1 MSGWD
6 VAKIIL
12 LLQECGDIAMK
23 YYENPPFELK
33 EDCSVVTVADKAI
46 EQRLALEFDRPDAG
60 SYMIG
65 EETIDTHNED
75 YIQTAL
81 NGNNTW
87 VVDPIDGTAPY
98 SIHCPLWGISIAYM
112 DKLRIKEGA
121 IFFPALGEMI
131 FTDGPD
137 SWLLTADGKRVRYP
151 FGSAPLNN
159 SWPIS
164 LSQLKSRN
172 YNFTFSNHLVVWDS
186 AVAVFA
192 YLLRGRILGYVANLK
207 LWDVAACLAFTER
220 GKFVSRDYH
229 GNSVSS
235 AIGDSFYLD
244 SEAKEDRWRLRNTT
258 VFAAN
263 DESLEYILNHTTEDD
278 NK

>member
-1 MSGWD
+1 MNGWN
-6 VAKIIL
+6 AMKIIAL
-12 LLQECGDIAMK
+12 LKECGDIAMQ

-33 EDCSVVTVADKAI
+33 ADHSVVTAADKAI
-46 EQRLALEFDRPDAG
+46 EQRLALEFDHPEAG

-65 EETIDTHNED
+65 EETIDTHNEA
-75 YIQTAL
+75 YIQAAFK
-81 NGNNTW
+81 GNAW

-112 DKLRIKEGA
+112 EKLRIKEGA

-131 FTDGPD
+131 YTDGPD

-164 LSQLKSRN
+164 LSQSMIKN
-172 YNFTFSNHLVVWDS
+172 CDFTFSNHIVVWDS

-192 YLLRGRILGYVANLK
+192 YLLRGRVLGYVANLK

-220 GKFVSRDYH
+220 GEFVSRDYH
-229 GNSVSS
+229 GNSVSCN
-235 AIGDSFYLD
+235 IGDSFYLD
-244 SEAKEDRWRLRNTT
+244 SESQKRWFLRNTT
-258 VFAAN
+258 IFAAN
-263 DESLEYILNHTTEDD
+263 NEALEYILNYTSEG
-278 NK
+278 KK

>member
-1 MSGWD
+1 MNGWD
-6 VAKIIL
+6 AAKIITL
-12 LLQECGDIAMK
+12 LHECGDIAMK

-33 EDCSVVTVADKAI
+33 EDCSVVTAADKAI
-46 EQRLALEFDRPDAG
+46 EQRLALEFDRPESG

-65 EETIDTHNED
+65 EETIDTHDED
-75 YIQTAL
+75 YIQSAL
-81 NGNNTW
+81 NGTAW

-112 DKLRIKEGA
+112 ENLRIKEGA
-121 IFFPALGEMI
+121 IFYPALGEMI

-137 SWLLTADGKRVRYP
+137 SWLLTADGKRVPYP

-164 LSQLKSRN
+164 LSQAKIKNST
-172 YNFTFSNHLVVWDS
+172 FTFSNHLMVWDS

-192 YLLRGRILGYVANLK
+192 YLLRGRMLGYVANLK

-220 GKFVSRDYH
+220 GQFVSRDYH
-229 GNSVSS
+229 GNSVNCDIS
-235 AIGDSFYLD
+235 DSFYLD
-244 SEAKEDRWRLRNTT
+244 SSDQEDRWRLRNTT

-263 DESLEYILNHTTEDD
+263 HESLKYILNHTIKDD